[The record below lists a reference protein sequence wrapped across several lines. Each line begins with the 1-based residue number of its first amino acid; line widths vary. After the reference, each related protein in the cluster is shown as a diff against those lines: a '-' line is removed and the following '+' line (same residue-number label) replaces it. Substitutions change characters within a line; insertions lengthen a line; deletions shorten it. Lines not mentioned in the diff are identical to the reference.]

1 MVAAASVEVYHVHA
15 EFFCGFNMLSCKL
28 FCRYHS
34 VAGPKAP
41 ADCRQQENAY
51 YKQAYEGFIDAIAS
65 ENFPICGMDEHT
77 VNYLVASMAYKLG
90 HMDVASKLV
99 SAILVSRTAGRT
111 VKDRAYDLKEQ
122 IIEKLHE

>member
-1 MVAAASVEVYHVHA
+1 
-15 EFFCGFNMLSCKL
+15 MLL
-28 FCRYHS
+28 L
-34 VAGPKAP
+34 
-41 ADCRQQENAY
+41 
-51 YKQAYEGFIDAIAS
+51 
-65 ENFPICGMDEHT
+65 PICGMDEHT